1 VTPGSG
7 RRGLTGQGPARR
19 GLTRALG
26 GVLALAAGAGLVAC
40 QDNETAIMRG
50 DRLWAD
56 SAFDAAVAEYRLAV
70 AQRDDDH
77 ARSRL
82 AHAYARTGRYTEA
95 ASVYQDLLPRNPQL
109 VDQAVFDFLHLADRA
124 SRRGDVY
131 TASVALDAALQLRP
145 EIAAPGYILPVARFH
160 RQRGESDRAREYYL
174 RAMTTMPPDSAP
186 LVLYELG
193 VLHEEDGQ
201 CDVAVDY
208 LGAFRQQARAD
219 EPRWRTLVAEARWHM
234 GSCSFRLARTARE
247 DGAPAEALAHLDLV
261 VALGEPEHLLDQAW
275 MDRADLLYDMGRLDD
290 ALEAYRRVIERSP
303 TRAGP
308 LVDRAQRRIDEIRFG
323 PRPGFPFQPPPG

>member
-1 VTPGSG
+1 M
-7 RRGLTGQGPARR
+7 
-19 GLTRALG
+19 
-26 GVLALAAGAGLVAC
+26 LAVAAGGALVAC

-56 SAFDAAVAEYRLAV
+56 SAYDAAVAEYRLAV
-70 AQRDDDH
+70 AQRDDDY

-95 ASVYQDLLPRNPQL
+95 ASLYQELLPRNPQL
-109 VDQAVFDFLHLADRA
+109 MDQAVFDFLHLAGRA
-124 SRRGDVY
+124 SRRGDTY

-145 EIAAPGYILPVARFH
+145 EIAAPGFILPVARFH
-160 RQRGESDRAREYYL
+160 RQRGQTDRAREYYV

-193 VLHEEDGQ
+193 VLHEEAGQ

-208 LGAFRQQARAD
+208 LGAFREQARAD
-219 EPRWRTLVAEARWHM
+219 ERRWRTLIGEARWHM

-247 DGAPAEALAHLDLV
+247 EDAHARALAHLDMV
-261 VALGEPEHLLDQAW
+261 VTLGEPEHLLDQAW
-275 MDRADLLYDMGRLDD
+275 LDRADLLYEMGRLDE
-290 ALEAYRRVIERSP
+290 ALESYRRVIERSP
-303 TRAGP
+303 TRTGP
-308 LVDRAQRRIDEIRFG
+308 LVERAQRRIDEIRFG
-323 PRPGFPFQPPPG
+323 PRPELWLQPPPG